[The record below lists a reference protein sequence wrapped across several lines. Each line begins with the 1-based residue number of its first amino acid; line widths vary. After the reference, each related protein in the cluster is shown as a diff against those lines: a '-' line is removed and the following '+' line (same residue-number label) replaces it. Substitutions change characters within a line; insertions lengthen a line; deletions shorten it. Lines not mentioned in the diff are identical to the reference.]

1 MKHKMSHLCT
11 CIMLKFNKVLSAFC
25 RFENNQ
31 TVTIMKKVLLGLFVV
46 GFALTS
52 CEKDVTNNSENLNYK
67 KGDKVVLCH
76 MDDQGNYNS
85 ISVSPQGAAA
95 HLAHGDTYANPDGSC
110 GCSSS
115 YLQDFSVD
123 ASGWYSFPNYKG
135 VDYDVVGGWGSVRS
149 TATGPYTYFDDSI
162 APYQYRDTW
171 PVGGWYTDID
181 IEIDVAVQR
190 SPALGEGF
198 DYSVAASKQDG
209 SHLRDY
215 IFHVGKVIDT
225 SAGGA
230 AFIMINASNN
240 TDFAFNEYKF
250 LNENGGAYFT
260 VTNTG
265 WYTFRHVFYDNG
277 GVLACDMQVLD
288 SNGNV
293 LWSVTRSNPADLIST
308 VVGGSRYGWFTY
320 VDLNENDWDVPID
333 NVEMHRGCQP

>member
-1 MKHKMSHLCT
+1 MMHKMSHLCSWR
-11 CIMLKFNKVLSAFC
+11 MLKFNKVLSAFC

-85 ISVSPQGAAA
+85 ISVSPQGAAT

-123 ASGWYSFPNYKG
+123 AKGWYSSYGGAPVDRRGSFFGYIYTPYINAG
-135 VDYDVVGGWGSVRS
+135 VS
-149 TATGPYTYFDDSI
+149 GPYTYFDDSI
-162 APYQYRDTW
+162 APYQYRSIW
-171 PVGGWYTDID
+171 PSGGWYTEID
-181 IEIDVAVQR
+181 IFLTGNWAH
-190 SPALGEGF
+190 GEGF
-198 DYSVAASKQDG
+198 DYSVAASNQNG

-215 IFHVGKVIDT
+215 IFHVGRTPNNGLV
-225 SAGGA
+225 
-230 AFIMINASNN
+230 INASNN
-240 TDFAFNEYKF
+240 TDFAYNEYK
-250 LNENGGAYFT
+250 LLTENGGAFYSLPPGS
-260 VTNTG
+260 G

-277 GVLACDMQVLD
+277 GVLACDMQVID
-288 SNGNV
+288 SNGTLV
-293 LWSVTRSNPADLIST
+293 WSVTRSNPADLIGT
-308 VVGGSRYGWFTY
+308 VVGGSRYGWFTHI
-320 VDLNENDWDVPID
+320 DLNFSDEALVID
-333 NVEMHRGCQP
+333 NVEIHRGCQP